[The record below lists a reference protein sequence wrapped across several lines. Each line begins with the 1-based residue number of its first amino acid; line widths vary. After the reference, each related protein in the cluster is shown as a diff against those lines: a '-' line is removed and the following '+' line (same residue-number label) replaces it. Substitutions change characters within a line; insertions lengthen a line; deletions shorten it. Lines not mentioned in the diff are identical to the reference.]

1 MNESLELDKTRNI
14 GIMAHIDAGKTTTTE
29 RILYYTGRVH
39 RMGEVDKGTAT
50 MDWMAQEQERGIT
63 ITSAATTCFWNDH
76 RINIID
82 TPGHVDFT
90 VEVERSLRVL
100 DGAIAIFCA
109 VAGVQPQ
116 SETVW
121 RQADKYGVPRI
132 AYINKMDRIGAD
144 FYRAVEMINKQLGKR
159 ALPINLPLGAEDTFR
174 GVIDLVRMQVMEYA
188 DDLGNEVQLR
198 QLTESEQELAEPF
211 HTELLEYLAEYD
223 EEILALYLEGE
234 TIEPEVIEAVIRRLT
249 LEEEIVPVLAGSS
262 FKNKGV
268 QPLLDAV
275 VKYLPSPLDIKAA
288 RGQNPAKGEEEERK
302 ADAEE
307 PFSALAFKIIV
318 DPYVGKLTY
327 FRVYSGKLVVGSQVL
342 NVGKG
347 KKERFSR
354 ILRMHANHREEMDSI
369 AAGDIAAA
377 VGLKFTTT
385 GDTLSDD
392 KHPILFEPITFPS
405 PVISV
410 SIEAKTK
417 ADEDKIGEALQ
428 RLSEE
433 DPTFVY
439 HTDENSGQM
448 LISGMGELHLEII
461 VDRLLREFKVNANIG
476 KPQVSYRESVQGEA
490 SGEGKFVRQAGGRGI
505 YGHVIIEVKP
515 LPRGE
520 GMIFKNECQPEQ
532 VPAEFIPAVESGI
545 REAMD
550 AGILAGYPVVD
561 LEVSLV
567 GGSYHDVD
575 STEPAFKMAGSM
587 ALKDALAKAVPVLL
601 EPMMDMEVV
610 APEEY
615 LGDVIGDLNARRGRV
630 QSLNEGSGGVQV
642 IRGFVP
648 LAETFGY
655 ATDLRSITQGRGTYT
670 MQFDH
675 HEEVPEN
682 KAREIIA
689 RRYGLPLN

>member
-1 MNESLELDKTRNI
+1 MGESYQLAKTRNI

-50 MDWMAQEQERGIT
+50 MDWMVQEQERGIT
-63 ITSAATTCFWNDH
+63 ITSAATTCFWDDH

-144 FYRAVEMINKQLGKR
+144 FNRAVNMVNQQLGKR
-159 ALPINLPLGAEDTFR
+159 AIPINLPLGAEENFR
-174 GVIDLVRMQVMEYA
+174 GVIDLVRMQVLEYA
-188 DDLGNEVQLR
+188 DDLGNEVCVR
-198 QLTESEQELAEPF
+198 KLTASEQEMAEPF
-211 HTELLEYLAEYD
+211 RIDLLEFLAEQD
-223 EEILALYLEGE
+223 EILLARYLEGE
-234 TIEPEVIEAVIRRLT
+234 TIRPDEIVAVIRRLT
-249 LEEEIVPVLAGSS
+249 LEDELVPVLAGSS

-275 VKYLPSPLDIKAA
+275 VSYLPSPLDIKPA
-288 RGQNPAKGEEEERK
+288 RGQNPVSGEEEERK
-302 ADAEE
+302 AEGKE
-307 PFSALAFKIIV
+307 TFSALAFKIIL

-327 FRVYSGKLVVGSQVL
+327 FRVYSGKLEVGSQVL
-342 NVGKG
+342 NVGKN

-354 ILRMHANHREEMDSI
+354 ILRMHANHREELDSI
-369 AAGDIAAA
+369 EAGDIAAA

-385 GDTLSDD
+385 GDTLSEE
-392 KHPILFEPITFPS
+392 KHPILFEPMTFPS

-410 SIEAKTK
+410 SIEPRTK

-433 DPTFVY
+433 DPTFIY
-439 HTDENSGQM
+439 YNDENSGQM

-461 VDRLLREFKVNANIG
+461 VDRLFREFKVNANIG
-476 KPQVSYRESVQGEA
+476 KPQVSYRESIKGEA
-490 SGEGKFVRQAGGRGI
+490 VGEGKFTRQTGGRGL
-505 YGHVIIEVKP
+505 YGHVITKLKP

-520 GMIFKNECQPEQ
+520 GMIFKNESQPNQ
-532 VPAEFIPAVESGI
+532 VPPEFVPAVESGI

-567 GGSYHDVD
+567 GG
-575 STEPAFKMAGSM
+575 
-587 ALKDALAKAVPVLL
+587 
-601 EPMMDMEVV
+601 
-610 APEEY
+610 
-615 LGDVIGDLNARRGRV
+615 
-630 QSLNEGSGGVQV
+630 
-642 IRGFVP
+642 
-648 LAETFGY
+648 
-655 ATDLRSITQGRGTYT
+655 
-670 MQFDH
+670 
-675 HEEVPEN
+675 
-682 KAREIIA
+682 
-689 RRYGLPLN
+689 

>member
-1 MNESLELDKTRNI
+1 MGKSSLGKTRNI

-63 ITSAATTCFWNDH
+63 ITSAATTCFWDDH

-144 FYRAVEMINKQLGKR
+144 FYRAVDMINQQLGKR
-159 ALPINLPLGAEDTFR
+159 ALPINLPLGAEDTFY
-174 GVIDLVRMQVMEYA
+174 GLIDLIGMQVLEYA
-188 DDLGNEVQLR
+188 DDLGNTLNQRE
-198 QLTESEQELAEPF
+198 LTEAEQEMAEPYR
-211 HTELLEYLAEYD
+211 TELLEYLAEHD
-223 EEILALYLEGE
+223 EEILVRYLEGE
-234 TIEPEVIEAVIRRLT
+234 AIEPDALRAVIRRLT
-249 LEEEIVPVLAGSS
+249 LEDALVPVLAGSS

-275 VKYLPSPLDIKAA
+275 ISYLPSPLDIKPA
-288 RGQNPAKGEEEERK
+288 RGQNPVSGEAEERK
-302 ADAEE
+302 ADAAE

-327 FRVYSGKLVVGSQVL
+327 FRVYSGKLSVGSQVL
-342 NVGKG
+342 NVGKS
-347 KKERFSR
+347 KRERFSR
-354 ILRMHANHREEMDSI
+354 ILRMHANHREDLDSI
-369 AAGDIAAA
+369 EAGDIAAA
-377 VGLKFTTT
+377 VGLKFTAT
-385 GDTLSDD
+385 GDTLSVE
-392 KHPILFEPITFPS
+392 KHPILFEPIIFPS
-405 PVISV
+405 PVIAV

-417 ADEDKIGEALQ
+417 ADEDRIGEALQ

-476 KPQVSYRESVQGEA
+476 KPQVSYRESAQGTA
-490 SGEGKFVRQAGGRGI
+490 SGEGKFARQTGGRGI
-505 YGHVIIEVKP
+505 YGHVIIELKP
-515 LPRGE
+515 LPRG
-520 GMIFKNECQPEQ
+520 GGWAFKNECRPEQ
-532 VPAEFIPAVESGI
+532 VPAEFVPAVESGI

-567 GGSYHDVD
+567 GGSYHDLD

-610 APEEY
+610 APEDY
-615 LGDVIGDLNARRGRV
+615 LGDVIGDFNARRGRV
-630 QSLNEGSGGVQV
+630 QSLAEGTGGVQV

-655 ATDLRSITQGRGTYT
+655 ATDLRSVTQGRGTYS

-675 HEEVPEN
+675 YEEVPDN